1 MECELLNLFPQ
12 SKAAELSALKAQL
25 EQVSREY
32 SVVLK
37 ELQRLQAL
45 LKNAS
50 QAIQAALQVTSFTL
64 HTLTNGLTTQV
75 NKIMI
80 VQHCILNKL
89 GRFSVCSYSNVTVLC
104 IA

>member
-1 MECELLNLFPQ
+1 MNLFPQ

-50 QAIQAALQVTSFTL
+50 QAIQAALQVTNFTL
-64 HTLTNGLTTQV
+64 YTSTNGLTTQV

-89 GRFSVCSYSNVTVLC
+89 GTFSVCSYSNVTVLC